1 LKFNHRNI
9 MKTLFIALSLSLALI
24 PAALSEP
31 LKRGETGTD
40 AINKAIDSLLV
51 VASAAPVNGV
61 AASRVLTV
69 DTQPTAG
76 DTFTIGSKVYTF
88 VAAGTADADGE
99 INLGADLTATK
110 PLIVTAINGGG
121 FNTAHPDFTAAAF
134 SGNNMTI
141 TAIVKGT
148 IGNGKATTETFTA
161 GTNVWAGATTTGG
174 VDGTPGQAKELR
186 YYNGFMYFTPTT
198 ATSATATW
206 VKSAAWGAL

>member
-1 LKFNHRNI
+1 MKF
-9 MKTLFIALSLSLALI
+9 LFLCLALVSSVF
-24 PAALSEP
+24 AEP
-31 LKRGETGTD
+31 LRKGQVGSD
-40 AINKAIDSLLV
+40 SINAAIDSLLV
-51 VASAAPVNGV
+51 VADAAPVNGV
-61 AASRVLTV
+61 SASRVLTV

-76 DTFTIGSKVYTF
+76 DTFTIASKVYTF

-121 FNTAHPDFTAAAF
+121 FNTAHPEFTAAAF
-134 SGNNMTI
+134 SSNNMTI

-148 IGNGKATTETFTA
+148 ASNGKATTETFTA

-174 VDGTPGQAKELR
+174 IDGTLGQAKELR
-186 YYNGFMYFTPTT
+186 YYGGFMYFTPTK
-198 ATSATATW
+198 ATTATATW